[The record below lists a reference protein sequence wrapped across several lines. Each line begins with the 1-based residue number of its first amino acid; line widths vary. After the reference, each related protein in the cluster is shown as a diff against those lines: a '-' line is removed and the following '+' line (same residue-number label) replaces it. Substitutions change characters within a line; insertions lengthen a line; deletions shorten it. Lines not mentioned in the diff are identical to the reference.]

1 MIGMIEVHVSYDLVS
16 GADDKAYEQWM
27 KRAIVPVLKSE
38 GIVEVRAYRN
48 LLGSPQV
55 LVVLVWK
62 SLADWARIAEGSDW
76 GALINE
82 LRSSLATHLR
92 IDIWGPS
99 PVVPEPVH
107 PK

>member
-16 GADDKAYEQWM
+16 RVDDKAYEGWM

-38 GIVEVRAYRN
+38 GIVELRAYRN
-48 LLGSPQV
+48 MLGSPQV
-55 LVVLVWK
+55 LVVMVWQ
-62 SLADWARIAEGSDW
+62 SLADWARLAEGPDW
-76 GALINE
+76 GKIVNE
-82 LRSSLATHLR
+82 LRGSLATRLQ

>member
-1 MIGMIEVHVSYDLVS
+1 LIEIIEVHVYYDLIS
-16 GADDKAYEQWM
+16 GVDDKAYEGWM

-55 LVVLVWK
+55 LVVMVWK
-62 SLADWARIAEGSDW
+62 SLTDWARLAEGAEW
-76 GALINE
+76 GALVNE
-82 LRSSLATHLR
+82 LRGSLATHLR
-92 IDIWGPS
+92 IDIWGSS

>member
-1 MIGMIEVHVSYDLVS
+1 MIEGHVSYDLVS
-16 GADDKAYEQWM
+16 GVDGKAYEGWM

-38 GIVEVRAYRN
+38 GIIEVRAYRN
-48 LLGSPQV
+48 KLGSPQV
-55 LVVLVWK
+55 LVVMVWK
-62 SLADWARIAEGSDW
+62 NLAGWARLAEGSEW
-76 GALINE
+76 EALINE
-82 LRSSLATHLR
+82 LRSSLATHLN